1 VLMRWS
7 DVQVQIANFAGDRV
21 PGLSPAFVLHQMAR
35 EVERY
40 RYWYFGLVTNSV
52 PNPLL
57 WVFKAATII
66 GTLALAVR
74 SAHVIKNVGAGLRAG
89 PASLDNVGA
98 GLRAGPP
105 IRFADRKGPLR
116 LLILVVG
123 SVLIFA
129 AFINNKVPVY
139 LPHLLIGF
147 SLAAG
152 FAVDEVARA
161 TRMPVLVLLFVAGHG
176 AAGIA
181 YYEKWYSSV
190 AKSELVPYES
200 TEATLR
206 ALVPPGPKYIFASPQ
221 FWIPFHANTGT
232 TFYSYAAAQPI
243 RAGLSVEL
251 AGVSDTRPTYLI
263 VDEQQWLPEL
273 VGGVSQPT
281 TAWQHDWM
289 QFIDGGCRL
298 DAMALGTA
306 HGTLALYR
314 CELSESVVAGPEPPA
329 VRIVGGDS
337 SYSIGDIVMSQSAV
351 DLSGWTRYDDPRR
364 TATAHPEVRLEDHGL
379 RISGTG
385 WPGIVK
391 MFDAEPGQPYLVR
404 ASTRNAGARDLL
416 YLGTWRQRQLQS
428 LSGASSSGIPAALG
442 VPSWFP
448 ADRAFIATAPQVQVL
463 VYSEAPET
471 DFVIT
476 SFVVFRLTPRATAW
490 STR

>member
-1 VLMRWS
+1 MMPRVNVDEPWLIERAYQVLHTGVPSQPMLGLHRAYLLQVGYGYLLAPWLGLFGVGLFQARLFDVLLGLGILVMVASIGRRTIGPFMGLAAAIVLALDSNFLGGVRNARTDIPSVFFVTAALAAYLVGRERPRSAWFVLSGASFGVAMLCHGNAFWVGAILLAWFVLDDRRRLLTVPFGYSFLAGLLLTFGPYLAVVLMRWS
-7 DVQVQIANFAGDRV
+7 DVQEQVANLAGDRV

-35 EVERY
+35 ELERY

-57 WVFKAATII
+57 WVFKAATIA
-66 GTLALAVR
+66 GTLALAVESFR
-74 SAHVIKNVGAGLRAG
+74 ADDHLGAVGADTQVRPYEIGDVRVGNVGAGLRAG
-89 PASLDNVGA
+89 PTID
-98 GLRAGPP
+98 
-105 IRFADRKGPLR
+105 FADPRGPLR

-161 TRMPVLVLLFVAGHG
+161 TRMPVLVLLFVAGYG

-263 VDEQQWLPEL
+263 VAEQQWLPEL
-273 VGGVSQPT
+273 VGCVSQPT
-281 TAWQHDWM
+281 TAW
-289 QFIDGGCRL
+289 
-298 DAMALGTA
+298 
-306 HGTLALYR
+306 
-314 CELSESVVAGPEPPA
+314 
-329 VRIVGGDS
+329 
-337 SYSIGDIVMSQSAV
+337 
-351 DLSGWTRYDDPRR
+351 
-364 TATAHPEVRLEDHGL
+364 
-379 RISGTG
+379 
-385 WPGIVK
+385 
-391 MFDAEPGQPYLVR
+391 
-404 ASTRNAGARDLL
+404 
-416 YLGTWRQRQLQS
+416 
-428 LSGASSSGIPAALG
+428 
-442 VPSWFP
+442 
-448 ADRAFIATAPQVQVL
+448 
-463 VYSEAPET
+463 
-471 DFVIT
+471 
-476 SFVVFRLTPRATAW
+476 
-490 STR
+490 